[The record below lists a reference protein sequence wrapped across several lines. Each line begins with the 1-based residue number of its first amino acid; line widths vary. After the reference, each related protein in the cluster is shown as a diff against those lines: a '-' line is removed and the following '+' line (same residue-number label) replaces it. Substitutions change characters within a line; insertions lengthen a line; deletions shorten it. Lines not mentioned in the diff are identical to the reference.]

1 MNLIKA
7 DLFHLRRDTIFW
19 VLLVIVAVIPL
30 ASCIMMDY
38 VFSGAS
44 VNAESIIMQGI
55 SADILCAILGIAI
68 SSFVG
73 RDYAN
78 HTIRNKLCYGE
89 KRSKIMAA
97 NFFMS
102 FLITAIFLAVSFT
115 SALLSAGFY
124 GEIRISG
131 AFWGKY
137 LCQIAILFSFSTLIT
152 AVVICTKSEKAGF
165 LFTVI
170 AAVLLS
176 AFSYLLPMLAV
187 ISDFARVVCRC
198 LYMNVSAMLVNSVD
212 GVYTASVGAVF
223 DHMYLNALV
232 MSASYVVLSIGITS
246 IVVKKQNYK

>member
-1 MNLIKA
+1 MNLMKA
-7 DLFHLRRDTIFW
+7 DLFHLRKDKIFW
-19 VLLVIVAVIPL
+19 ILLVIVAVMPI
-30 ASCIMMDY
+30 AFCIMMDY

-44 VNAESIIMQGI
+44 VSAESIIMQGI

-68 SSFVG
+68 SSFIG
-73 RDYAN
+73 RDFAN

-89 KRSKIMAA
+89 KRHKIMAV

-102 FLITAIFLAVSFT
+102 FLITAVFLVVSLT
-115 SALLSAGFY
+115 SSLLSAGIF
-124 GEIRISG
+124 GKISISS

-137 LCQIAILFSFSTLIT
+137 LCQIAILLSFSMLIT
-152 AVVICTKSEKAGF
+152 AVVICTRSEKAGF

-198 LYMNVSAMLVNSVD
+198 LYMIVSTMLVNSVD

-223 DHMYLNALV
+223 DNMYLNALV
-232 MSASYVVLSIGITS
+232 MSAAYVVLSIGITS